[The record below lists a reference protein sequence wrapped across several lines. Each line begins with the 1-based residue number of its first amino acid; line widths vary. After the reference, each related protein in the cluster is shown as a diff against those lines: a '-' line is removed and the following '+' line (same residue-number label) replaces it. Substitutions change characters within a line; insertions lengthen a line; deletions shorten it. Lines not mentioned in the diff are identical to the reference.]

1 MKRLLTDFILI
12 LSANQF
18 AYAQYNDDEI
28 EMVEQ
33 LIEDGDKDDGL
44 EADEEIQDDLMN
56 DEIESE
62 EMEDPFTKL
71 EDLYKKEESEESADE
86 NDNEEIK
93 DDEILF
99 GEGLGLDSLDAV
111 EIVVLLQR
119 NFGIEVKDMKEGQ
132 KIFYSIDTLANY
144 VYENR

>member
-1 MKRLLTDFILI
+1 
-12 LSANQF
+12 
-18 AYAQYNDDEI
+18 
-28 EMVEQ
+28 
-33 LIEDGDKDDGL
+33 
-44 EADEEIQDDLMN
+44 
-56 DEIESE
+56 
-62 EMEDPFTKL
+62 MEDQKEKELPEIRKKL
-71 EDLYKKEESEESADE
+71 KKLLVE
-86 NDNEEIK
+86 NLSLEGIKPEEIK

-144 VYENR
+144 VYENI

>member
-1 MKRLLTDFILI
+1 M
-12 LSANQF
+12 
-18 AYAQYNDDEI
+18 E
-28 EMVEQ
+28 EQ
-33 LIEDGDKDDGL
+33 K
-44 EADEEIQDDLMN
+44 
-56 DEIESE
+56 
-62 EMEDPFTKL
+62 EMELPEIRKKLKELLVENLSL
-71 EDLYKKEESEESADE
+71 EDVSP
-86 NDNEEIK
+86 EEIK